1 MYGLGHAYSACWLS
15 SQVQQGRE
23 KPKSKKA
30 LGMEEKPRTGREM
43 QPQLRPNE
51 SAQLGI
57 GRNHLTF
64 QEFIEVFCK
73 RI

>member
-1 MYGLGHAYSACWLS
+1 MYGLGHAHSACWHS
-15 SQVQQGRE
+15 SRVQQGRE
-23 KPKSKKA
+23 KPKRKKA
-30 LGMEEKPRTGREM
+30 LGMEEKPRAGREM
-43 QPQLRPNE
+43 LPQLHPNE

>member
-1 MYGLGHAYSACWLS
+1 MGEEMPTVLTGSAPVS
-15 SQVQQGRE
+15 SKAENSPER
-23 KPKSKKA
+23 KKA
-30 LGMEEKPRTGREM
+30 LRMEEKPIAARET
-43 QPQLRPNE
+43 QPRLHPNE

-64 QEFIEVFCK
+64 KEFIEVFCK